1 VRFKRHAK
9 NRLRWIKGTR
19 QEAESVVENPI
30 GKSVGSS
37 GNPRYRGSVGG
48 LVVWVVVAKDDPDL
62 IITVFREER
71 G

>member
-1 VRFKRHAK
+1 
-9 NRLRWIKGTR
+9 LRWINRTK

-37 GNPRYRGSVGG
+37 GNPRYRG
-48 LVVWVVVAKDDPDL
+48 LVAGVFVWVVVASDDPDL
-62 IITVFREER
+62 IITVFQEER